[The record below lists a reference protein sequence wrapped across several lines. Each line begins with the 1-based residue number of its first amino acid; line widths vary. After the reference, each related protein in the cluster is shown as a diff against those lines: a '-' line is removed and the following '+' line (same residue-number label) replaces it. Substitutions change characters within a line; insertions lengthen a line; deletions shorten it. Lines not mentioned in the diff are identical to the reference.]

1 MVTRTRLGRFFRI
14 LGLYCIAAAMITYF
28 AFHAQHGNYGIE
40 AGKALKEEIAALT
53 FERDR
58 LVIERTALEKR
69 NLLLRTDRID
79 PDMLEELARRD
90 LAFAVPN
97 DLVMVLKTR

>member
-14 LGLYCIAAAMITYF
+14 LGLYCIAAAMIAHF

-58 LVIERTALEKR
+58 LVAERTALEKR
-69 NLLLRTDRID
+69 NLLLRADRID

-90 LAFAVPN
+90 LAFAYPN